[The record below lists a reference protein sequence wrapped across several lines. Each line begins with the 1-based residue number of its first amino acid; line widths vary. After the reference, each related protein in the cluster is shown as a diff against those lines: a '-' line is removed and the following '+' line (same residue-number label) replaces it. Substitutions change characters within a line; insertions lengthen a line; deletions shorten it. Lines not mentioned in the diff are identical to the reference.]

1 VRNRSYDADHLCPK
15 SVAYDTLTFLRQTR
29 RLHLYIRGIGV
40 QTVCYAYSTNS
51 ARPNAQVAVR
61 RSAPAYRYDLAG
73 VLDPSTGSIDH
84 RAAVAGVAFVGQEVP
99 AWDPDR
105 PRRSSMTTTSEASSF
120 TTM

>member
-1 VRNRSYDADHLCPK
+1 M
-15 SVAYDTLTFLRQTR
+15 AYDTLTFLRQTR

-84 RAAVAGVAFVGQEVP
+84 RAAAAGVAFVGQEVP